1 MKYIGIDFHKSYSI
15 ITEKDD
21 TGKTLR
27 QFRLNNDLSS
37 LTNYLDQLDNRSSKI
52 ALEATGSWY
61 YFYELIEGK
70 NFDLTLAHPLKTKAI
85 ASAKIKTDKID
96 SAMLADLLRADLLP
110 KSYIPNRETRD
121 AKEILRYRASLVCL
135 RSGIK
140 NRVHAI
146 LSKNGLMPGFSDL
159 FGKAGLE
166 YLKGLELRES
176 YQIALHG
183 YLGLVEVLNKL
194 IKEVTEEIKKLTEQD
209 EEALLLTSIPGIKYY
224 SACLIKS
231 EIGEISRFPY
241 PEKLCSF
248 GGLVPSVHSSG
259 GKTKYGG
266 ITRQG
271 SKWLRWILA
280 QVAIHAAKGTVRFGR
295 LYSRVRK
302 KHGSNA
308 AKIAVARELLR
319 TIYFM
324 LKKKEAFKDSSIR
337 TEEKVPAISL
347 GS

>member
-15 ITEKDD
+15 ITEKDEA
-21 TGKTLR
+21 GKTLR
-27 QFRLNNDLSS
+27 QFRLNNDPSS
-37 LTNYLDQLDNRSSKI
+37 LTNYLDQLDGKSSKI
-52 ALEATGSWY
+52 ALEAIGNWY
-61 YFYELIEGK
+61 YFYELIEDK
-70 NFDLTLAHPLKTKAI
+70 DIDLILAHPLKTKAI

-96 SAMLADLLRADLLP
+96 SAMLADLLRVDLLP

-121 AKEILRYRASLVCL
+121 AKEILRYRASLVCI
-135 RSGIK
+135 RTSIK
-140 NRVHAI
+140 NRIHAI
-146 LSKNGLMPGFSDL
+146 LSKNGLFPKFSDL

-166 YLKGLELRES
+166 YLSGLELRES
-176 YQIALHG
+176 YQVALRG
-183 YLGLVEVLNKL
+183 YLSLGEVLNKL
-194 IKEVTEEIKKLTEQD
+194 IKEVTEEIKKITEKD
-209 EEALLLTSIPGIKYY
+209 EDALLLTSIPGIKYY

-231 EIGEISRFPY
+231 EIGEIGRFQY

-259 GKTKYGG
+259 GKTQYGG

-271 SKWLRWILA
+271 SKWLRWILT
-280 QVAIHAAKGTVRFGR
+280 QIAIHAVKGTVKFSK
-295 LYSRVRK
+295 LYYRVRK
-302 KHGSNA
+302 KHGNNA

-324 LKKKEAFKDSSIR
+324 LKKKEVFKDSLSG
-337 TEEKVPAISL
+337 TEKQVPAISL